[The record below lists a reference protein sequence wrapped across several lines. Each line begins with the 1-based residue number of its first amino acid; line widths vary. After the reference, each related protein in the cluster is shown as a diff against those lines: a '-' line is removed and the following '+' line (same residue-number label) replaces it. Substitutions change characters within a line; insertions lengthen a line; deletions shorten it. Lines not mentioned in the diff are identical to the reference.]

1 MPKPP
6 TYEESLQDVLEGKK
20 QIYTSPD
27 IIRPGDDELP
37 PEYDDDDDDDDE
49 IDYALDEEDRTNTI
63 LDDLGIE
70 NYESFEKQ
78 LNDQVMTPKRTE
90 KCLNKILKD
99 AKLVRNQL
107 KGYKSAVT
115 KQNNSGKISE
125 TQKQIKNRR
134 INLANATLNQYIKYY
149 ENKAKTTKKF

>member
-1 MPKPP
+1 
-6 TYEESLQDVLEGKK
+6 
-20 QIYTSPD
+20 
-27 IIRPGDDELP
+27 
-37 PEYDDDDDDDDE
+37 
-49 IDYALDEEDRTNTI
+49 
-63 LDDLGIE
+63 
-70 NYESFEKQ
+70 
-78 LNDQVMTPKRTE
+78 MTPKRTE